1 MQETSSV
8 RAGSSQQVGSS
19 NKDLQR
25 LATLNG
31 QFRRRPQAYGGV
43 PGAGELKF
51 IAFLVSTAGPGR
63 DDRILDVACGT
74 GALTLAFAER
84 SGSAV
89 GLDIM
94 APALAQARERARERS
109 LDNAE
114 FTLGE
119 LERMPFDDGQ
129 FTGAVCRF
137 SFHHFVNPDRVFA
150 EMARVIAPQG
160 WMVIADMTASEE
172 QAKAALH
179 NEMERLADPTH
190 SRTLAASEFDSLFA
204 ANGFRTVMKID
215 RDARTTL
222 DDWIGF
228 NHAPPQAAARIR
240 ELMEASVDG
249 DLAGLRAVRDRDTI
263 RTIRTSTTFVIERD

>member
-1 MQETSSV
+1 MQEISSIDPV
-8 RAGSSQQVGSS
+8 
-19 NKDLQR
+19 NL
-25 LATLNG
+25 LAKLDT
-31 QFRRRPQAYGGV
+31 QFRRAPKAYKGV
-43 PGAGELKF
+43 PSAGELKF

-63 DDRILDVACGT
+63 NDHVLDVACGT

-94 APALAQARERARERS
+94 ASALAQARAQARERG

-119 LERMPFDDGQ
+119 LERMPFDEGC

-137 SFHHFVNPDRVFA
+137 SFHHFVNPERVFA
-150 EMARVIAPQG
+150 EMARVTAPRG

-172 QAKAALH
+172 PAKAALH
-179 NEMERLADPTH
+179 NELERLADPTH
-190 SRTLAASEFDSLFA
+190 SRTLAASEFETMFA
-204 ANGFRTVMKID
+204 AHGFRTVMKID

-222 DDWIGF
+222 EDWIGF
-228 NHAPPQAAARIR
+228 NHTPPQAATRIR
-240 ELMEASVDG
+240 ELMEASVEG

-263 RTIRTSTTFVIERD
+263 RTIRVSTTFVIERE

>member
-1 MQETSSV
+1 LDS
-8 RAGSSQQVGSS
+8 
-19 NKDLQR
+19 
-25 LATLNG
+25 
-31 QFRRRPQAYGGV
+31 QFRRRPQAYDGI
-43 PGAGELKF
+43 PGSGELKF

-63 DDRILDVACGT
+63 DDRILDIACGT

-94 APALAQARERARERS
+94 APALAQAHAQARERG
-109 LDNAE
+109 LTNVE

-129 FTGAVCRF
+129 FTGAACRF
-137 SFHHFVNPDRVFA
+137 SFHHFVNPARVFA
-150 EMARVIAPQG
+150 EMARVIAPHG

-172 QAKAALH
+172 PGKAALH
-179 NEMERLADPTH
+179 NELERLADPTH
-190 SRTLAASEFDSLFA
+190 SRTLAASEFDTLFA

-215 RDARTTL
+215 RDARTSL
-222 DDWIGF
+222 NEWIGF
-228 NHAPPQAAARIR
+228 NHTPPQAAARIR

-263 RTIRTSTTFVIERD
+263 RTIRTSTTFVIERE